1 MGDKTNLRKLVTG
14 SEAVLGTQK
23 NDVSLTWN
31 NKLERET
38 VFAHSKDTCKKK
50 KVYIYNDAFL
60 KTQILIDPLRRREAH
75 TNKYTY
81 AKIIIVKLVDR
92 KNCKLKWMCCKIS

>member
-1 MGDKTNLRKLVTG
+1 MTFHSPGITNWNGKLCSPTPRTPV
-14 SEAVLGTQK
+14 
-23 NDVSLTWN
+23 
-31 NKLERET
+31 
-38 VFAHSKDTCKKK
+38 KK

-92 KNCKLKWMCCKIS
+92 KNCKLK

>member
-1 MGDKTNLRKLVTG
+1 MFHSPGITNWNGKLCSPTPRTPV
-14 SEAVLGTQK
+14 K
-23 NDVSLTWN
+23 
-31 NKLERET
+31 
-38 VFAHSKDTCKKK
+38 KKK

-92 KNCKLKWMCCKIS
+92 KNCKLK